1 MKFLSKQVFCACL
14 LLIMTLTVQAQNTT
28 ENQGTALNRQFQE
41 MKEAANNYQEY
52 KVVKERSLDT
62 FWKNVQDTL
71 AARQRQMLEAN
82 QQIQEQQQEIKRQSQ
97 EIAERSKAVEESEY
111 EKATISV
118 LGMDVR
124 KESYITFNWVVIGI
138 LLLILAIALYNHRN
152 SKRFAVRKRS
162 ELEIL
167 EQEFQD
173 FKNRSRERETKLMR
187 ELQTE
192 RNAVEELSQQL
203 DASQRGKS
211 GM

>member
-28 ENQGTALNRQFQE
+28 ENQGAALNRQFQE

-203 DASQRGKS
+203 DATQRGKS
-211 GM
+211 GI